1 MKTGLALGNT
11 GLISKEKGE
20 DVIQLQGN
28 HSTEE
33 TNCDSEHELTTQF
46 RSTFMQMWIHCNI
59 QRLTELKLKGKLL
72 FKLDDVGV
80 V

>member
-33 TNCDSEHELTTQF
+33 KNCDSEHELTTQF
-46 RSTFMQMWIHCNI
+46 RSTFMQM
-59 QRLTELKLKGKLL
+59 
-72 FKLDDVGV
+72 
-80 V
+80 